1 MVFITDNRAIVRR
14 IQFYLYEIAQSNEG
28 FPIVYPDGIYG
39 KETKEAVKAFQL
51 RKGFKNTGEVDY
63 ATWVALVKDAK
74 ESKANRTIAP
84 FPSAPKEA
92 FPLRIGSRGHAVVL
106 LRSAINELS
115 AFYVRLQRQSPTS
128 VYQYSTASAVRNL
141 QKIYGLPE
149 TGEVNIS
156 LWNRIFADLAA
167 KHGQAE

>member
-14 IQFYLYEIAQSNEG
+14 VQLYLYEIAQSNEG

-39 KETKEAVKAFQL
+39 KETKEAVKALQL
-51 RKGFKNTGEVDY
+51 RKGLEPTGKVDY
-63 ATWVALVKDAK
+63 ATWTALVESATENK
-74 ESKANRTIAP
+74 EERTIQP
-84 FPSAPKEA
+84 MPSAQA
-92 FPLRIGSRGHAVVL
+92 TSFPLRIGSRGYAVIL

-115 AFYVRLQRQSPTS
+115 AFYPRLQRQSPTS

-141 QKIYGLPE
+141 QKIYGLPD

-156 LWNRIFADLAA
+156 LWNQIFTDLAS
-167 KHGQAE
+167 KHMESE